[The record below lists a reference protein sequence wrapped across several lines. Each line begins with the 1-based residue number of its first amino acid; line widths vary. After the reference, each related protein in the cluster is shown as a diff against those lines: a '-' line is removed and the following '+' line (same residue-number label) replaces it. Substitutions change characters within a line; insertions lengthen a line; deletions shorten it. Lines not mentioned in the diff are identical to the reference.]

1 MNILFI
7 FAFLELNM
15 DNVCFKLC
23 FISLNYLSEMYLYCC
38 SWLSSIHFHCCITLR
53 KIPHIIFPFYSYWKF
68 AISNIVDKN
77 ILIHVCLCT
86 YIQLENIVAVVQ
98 LQSHVR
104 LYATPINCST
114 PGFSV
119 LLLSPGVC
127 PNSCPLSWWCYLII
141 LSSATLFPFCFQ
153 TFPASGTFPKSQLF
167 TSGGKIIGAAASV
180 PPVNI

>member
-1 MNILFI
+1 MRNLKNQENSRKKIYFCFIIIWISSYIITYKSFLMNILFI

-119 LLLSPGVC
+119 LL
-127 PNSCPLSWWCYLII
+127 YLPEFAQIH
-141 LSSATLFPFCFQ
+141 
-153 TFPASGTFPKSQLF
+153 
-167 TSGGKIIGAAASV
+167 V
-180 PPVNI
+180 HWVNDAI